1 MGTKEYHCRTASL
14 CAEWDEDDDMFLI
27 YFLTKLLLCVRYQVM
42 WVGVEE
48 YTIIKSVF
56 SS

>member
-1 MGTKEYHCRTASL
+1 MGTKEYHCRTASP

-27 YFLTKLLLCVRYQVM
+27 YFLTELLLCVRYQVM